1 MLIIPLKFIFCLFFS
16 YEVFDSTTQ
25 SIYVVG
31 DSLAQGLSSP
41 LKQFA
46 KDKKIKFHSRTVV
59 GSTSIFWS
67 KSYYL
72 KNDLKTY
79 NPDLIIVS
87 LGTNDMKLSHAPQ
100 KEIEKISQQLI
111 NTNAKIIWLVPPS
124 MPFTDNGVREVIYH
138 LPSQINKLKCEDL
151 SLERSKDKIH
161 FTFKGYN
168 DWAKCIEEN
177 IRYNL

>member
-16 YEVFDSTTQ
+16 YEVINPTPQ

-31 DSLAQGLSSP
+31 DSLAQGLSLP

-46 KDKKIKFHSRTVV
+46 QDKKIKFHSRTIV

-67 KSYYL
+67 KSYQF

-79 NPDLIIVS
+79 SPDLIIVS
-87 LGTNDMKLSHAPQ
+87 LGTNDMKLSHAAQ

-111 NTNAKIIWLVPPS
+111 NTGARIIWLVPPS
-124 MPFTDNGVREVIYH
+124 MPFTDNGVRDVIYH
-138 LPSQINKLKCEDL
+138 LPSQINKLKCEDF

-168 DWAKCIEEN
+168 DWAECIEKQ
-177 IRYNL
+177 I